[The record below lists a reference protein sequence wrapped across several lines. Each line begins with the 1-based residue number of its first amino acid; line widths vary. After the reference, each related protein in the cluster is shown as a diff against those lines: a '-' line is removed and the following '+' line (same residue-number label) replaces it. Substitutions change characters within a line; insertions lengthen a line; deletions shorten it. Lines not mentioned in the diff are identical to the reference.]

1 MPFHVTK
8 FKVELKLAINRLR
21 LLQAKKSSLN
31 LKARREIAPLLETGK
46 IESATVRVENIIR
59 EDLNVEA
66 LEMVELYCELLT
78 ARVGLVDQSRTVDPG
93 VSEAVYSVIYAS
105 SRIDVRELTMLREML
120 TAKYGKELVLEA
132 MDNSTGLVNAK
143 LVRKLSVNT
152 PPDSL
157 IKMYLTEIASF
168 YHVRWR
174 PDGEEDE
181 DAAPG
186 GSDNDTPSGGLKEP
200 ASVIPVAPSE
210 SEPAA
215 KPAAVDEGSG
225 NELGSDKDE
234 ALPSVPLAKP
244 AAATTATAIAAAD
257 ELETEGPAPATEPP
271 ILLPRAT
278 ASSKAPVTQPA
289 ANKARASPQQSSDGG
304 IPSLEDL
311 QRRFEALKRA

>member
-8 FKVELKLAINRLR
+8 FKVELKLAINRLK
-21 LLQAKKSSLN
+21 LLQVKKSSLN
-31 LKARREIAPLLETGK
+31 LKARREIAPLLEAGK

-66 LEMVELYCELLT
+66 LEMVELYCELLI

-93 VSEAVYSVIYAS
+93 VSEAVHSIIYAS
-105 SRIDVRELTMLREML
+105 SRVDVRELTMLREML

-157 IKMYLTEIASF
+157 IRMYLTEIASF
-168 YHVRWR
+168 YHVKWR
-174 PDGEEDE
+174 PDEDVT
-181 DAAPG
+181 PG
-186 GSDNDTPSGGLKEP
+186 GSDDDTPSGGLKEP
-200 ASVIPVAPSE
+200 ESVIPVVPAE
-210 SEPAA
+210 SEPS
-215 KPAAVDEGSG
+215 AVVGEGSG
-225 NELGSDKDE
+225 DELASDKDE

-244 AAATTATAIAAAD
+244 TAATTATAIAATD
-257 ELETEGPAPATEPP
+257 ELETEGPAVEPP
-271 ILLPRAT
+271 IVLPRAAT
-278 ASSKAPVTQPA
+278 PSKAPATQPT
-289 ANKARASPQQSSDGG
+289 ANKAKASPQQSSDGG

-311 QRRFEALKRA
+311 QKRFEALKRA